1 MSAEPWSFTEEE
13 AHLDRVCA
21 NCGNHYTIE
30 QAPKHYLGGSY
41 GYWKGCV
48 TNCLTCW
55 LDCGPSNADLEGNLL
70 REIGAALAP
79 ETHLVVMP
87 LSRIMLSTPVAFQS
101 RAIIYPRGVA
111 RLGDL
116 DLVLPK
122 EISESLQVYQSS
134 AAFVDKESFAR
145 SETIAFPCTFEW
157 DAFWRTSHKNHME
170 LIRFFSQVADLKCL
184 NLIRYRLCS
193 IEVPDALPGRAGQ
206 IAKDNMM
213 AGALLYNA
221 FRREGGIVAG
231 DAFNSV
237 LTKGLGLP
245 IDDEDLNYND
255 YPQDGEVG
263 HIAQHGLDLY
273 STMLQADNP
282 TAKFTQAMG
291 LLEFLAEPTDFIQ
304 FKEVAKIVS
313 RYVAK
318 DTAEYERL
326 RERFFELTG
335 KRDPLTKAFTGF
347 RTRIIHMGDRLERIV
362 PELEKRT
369 ALLKVLDG
377 YIRAV
382 LDHMIEHSTWGFE
395 EYKDLRAQMRPF
407 DSN

>member
-1 MSAEPWSFTEEE
+1 
-13 AHLDRVCA
+13 
-21 NCGNHYTIE
+21 
-30 QAPKHYLGGSY
+30 
-41 GYWKGCV
+41 
-48 TNCLTCW
+48 
-55 LDCGPSNADLEGNLL
+55 
-70 REIGAALAP
+70 
-79 ETHLVVMP
+79 
-87 LSRIMLSTPVAFQS
+87 
-101 RAIIYPRGVA
+101 
-111 RLGDL
+111 
-116 DLVLPK
+116 
-122 EISESLQVYQSS
+122 
-134 AAFVDKESFAR
+134 
-145 SETIAFPCTFEW
+145 
-157 DAFWRTSHKNHME
+157 
-170 LIRFFSQVADLKCL
+170 
-184 NLIRYRLCS
+184 
-193 IEVPDALPGRAGQ
+193 
-206 IAKDNMM
+206 M

-318 DTAEYERL
+318 DAAEYERL
-326 RERFFELTG
+326 KERFFELTG
-335 KRDPLTKAFTGF
+335 KRDPLTKAFTGY
-347 RTRIIHMGDRLERIV
+347 RTRIIHIGDRLERIV

-369 ALLKVLDG
+369 ALLKELDG
-377 YIRAV
+377 YIRSV